1 MQRIFMDATDIGKLY
16 INYPMIESYQHL
28 KCFPDDDYAER
39 KIPVTLQPGKEYKAL
54 VKKKLLSERW
64 WSFHIEWK
72 IC

>member
-39 KIPVTLQPGKEYKAL
+39 KIPVNTATRKGIQG
-54 VKKKLLSERW
+54 
-64 WSFHIEWK
+64 IG
-72 IC
+72 